1 MDWLEANLCVDYAK
15 VYAIG
20 FSNGATFTYAV
31 SAALSTRITAFVA
44 NSGTPHPGYEAAPTV
59 AQSAMDIHGS
69 NDRVH
74 QFFGREDDFYR
85 GVAGARK
92 RESDSEVRGVDP
104 RARCYELA

>member
-1 MDWLEANLCVDYAK
+1 MVQSEERRRGTRLEAGARSGVGSERSGNGRQLGVWR
-15 VYAIG
+15 G
-20 FSNGATFTYAV
+20 FV
-31 SAALSTRITAFVA
+31 
-44 NSGTPHPGYEAAPTV
+44 
-59 AQSAMDIHGS
+59 HGS

-74 QFFGREDDFYR
+74 QFFGREDDFYW